1 MTELEF
7 KQEGSGYVARYTSW
21 GAATVE
27 LERTAA
33 GSVAVSANLQGM
45 EPVVVET
52 FDEAG
57 QAVIFL
63 AAIPAGCEVTITS
76 ASEVTAANIL

>member
-1 MTELEF
+1 MTTLEF
-7 KQEGSGYVARYTSW
+7 TQEGSGYVARYTSW

-33 GSVAVSANLQGM
+33 GSVTVSANLEGM
-45 EPVVVET
+45 QPVVVET

-57 QAVIFL
+57 EAVIFN
-63 AAIPAGCEVTITS
+63 AAIPAGVEVTITS
-76 ASEVTAANIL
+76 ASEVAAANML